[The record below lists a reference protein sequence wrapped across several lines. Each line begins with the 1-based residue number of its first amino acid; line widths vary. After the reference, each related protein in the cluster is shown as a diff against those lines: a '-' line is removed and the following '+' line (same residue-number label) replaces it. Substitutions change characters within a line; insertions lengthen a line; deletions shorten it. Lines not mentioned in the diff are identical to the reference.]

1 MKFVV
6 RSSLWILF
14 IIYILV
20 LIKYLV
26 LDRMHFGEYYY
37 RSYNLVPFS
46 SIKQYINHKEQ
57 YNYNTW
63 FMNLMGNLVM
73 LVPLGVLMPIL
84 FKTFR
89 MFWNYIVVL
98 ITINLLIEIA
108 QYYFYFGSADVDDV
122 IMNSFG
128 AILAYIMTRAILKIR
143 LLNKLLNIC
152 NDRAQN
158 I

>member
-1 MKFVV
+1 MKLVV

-20 LIKYLV
+20 LVKYLV
-26 LDRMHFGEYYY
+26 LDRMHFGGHYY

-46 SIKQYINHKEQ
+46 SIKQYINNREH

-73 LVPLGVLMPIL
+73 LIPLGVLMPIL
-84 FKTFR
+84 FNTFR
-89 MFWNYIVVL
+89 KLWNFIVVL

-108 QYYFYFGSADVDDV
+108 QYYLYLGSADIDDV
-122 IMNSFG
+122 ILNSFG
-128 AILAYIMTRAILKIR
+128 ATFAYIMTRAILKIR
-143 LLNKLLNIC
+143 LLNKLLFTNMI
-152 NDRAQN
+152 
-158 I
+158 

>member
-1 MKFVV
+1 
-6 RSSLWILF
+6 
-14 IIYILV
+14 
-20 LIKYLV
+20 
-26 LDRMHFGEYYY
+26 
-37 RSYNLVPFS
+37 
-46 SIKQYINHKEQ
+46 
-57 YNYNTW
+57 
-63 FMNLMGNLVM
+63 MNLMGNLVM